1 MFQNAPL
8 ISERRECTQLNT
20 WKIAENISI
29 IQKSID
35 LQINMFDDGI
45 TTKCV
50 FCPYGKVLA
59 GNGQTYLMFDSS
71 SIL

>member
-1 MFQNAPL
+1 MLHLSRRGENVLNLIPGKLLKTFQL
-8 ISERRECTQLNT
+8 
-20 WKIAENISI
+20 
-29 IQKSID
+29 QKSID

-71 SIL
+71 SKL